1 MGAMRGSWTRP
12 LAGLSPRA
20 SGRFWAASFLG
31 PLALWCAVSY
41 LPFLWHPMVRVSDP
55 GDSAWL
61 TPGELVDKAAFAGEN
76 GEIAARARAG
86 RRRGARPTRSFSRRR
101 TRWRARW

>member
-41 LPFLWHPMVRVSDP
+41 VPFLWHPMVRVSDP
-55 GDSAWL
+55 GDSSWL
-61 TPGELVDKAAFAGEN
+61 TAGELVDKAAFA
-76 GEIAARARAG
+76 ARTARSPDGTGA
-86 RRRGARPTRSFSRRR
+86 RRWGARPTRCFSRRR

>member
-55 GDSAWL
+55 GD
-61 TPGELVDKAAFAGEN
+61 AAG
-76 GEIAARARAG
+76 
-86 RRRGARPTRSFSRRR
+86 
-101 TRWRARW
+101 